1 MLMKKGVFMNQ
12 VRQAVNVERAHRRG
26 IRGQGITAAILDTG
40 MCRHPDFQKRIIYF
54 KDFVRG
60 REECYDDA
68 SHGTHVTG
76 ILGGDGSSLGGKYCG
91 IAPEC
96 GLIHL
101 KVLDRMGQGQIEH
114 IIRAIQW
121 IIDNQEHYDIRIMNL
136 SAGADKGEEDT
147 VSLRLVEWVEKAW
160 DAGITVVVAAGN
172 LGPRPG
178 SVTVPGNSK
187 KVITVGAADGFY
199 AFGTAGRG
207 NYSGRGPTGQCIC
220 KPELVAPGTNIFSCS
235 TLWRKGK
242 PYAAKSGTSMA
253 APVVSGCAA
262 LLLSKYPQL
271 TNVEVKMRLK
281 ESARDLRLP
290 PNWQGWGMPDV
301 ERLLWPARET
311 ASFDPATGRP

>member
-1 MLMKKGVFMNQ
+1 MNQ

-40 MCRHPDFQKRIIYF
+40 MCRHPDFQKRILYF

-199 AFGTAGRG
+199 AFGTAGKRKLFRKRAYRAVHLQAG
-207 NYSGRGPTGQCIC
+207 AGGSRNQHFF
-220 KPELVAPGTNIFSCS
+220 LQHA
-235 TLWRKGK
+235 LAKGK
-242 PYAAKSGTSMA
+242 ALCGKKRDFHGG
-253 APVVSGCAA
+253 SGCVRLRGAA
-262 LLLSKYPQL
+262 
-271 TNVEVKMRLK
+271 
-281 ESARDLRLP
+281 
-290 PNWQGWGMPDV
+290 
-301 ERLLWPARET
+301 
-311 ASFDPATGRP
+311 FI